1 MEYMDLETICEH
13 DYLSLIDDLEGSY
26 NKNLKIG
33 IN

>member
-1 MEYMDLETICEH
+1 MDLETICEH

-33 IN
+33 INQ